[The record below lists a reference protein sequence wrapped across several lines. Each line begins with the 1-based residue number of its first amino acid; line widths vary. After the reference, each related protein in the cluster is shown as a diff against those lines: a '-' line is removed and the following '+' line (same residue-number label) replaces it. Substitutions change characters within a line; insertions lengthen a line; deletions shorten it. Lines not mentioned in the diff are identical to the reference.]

1 MLVNDSARRPPP
13 QVLPAGDSDLR
24 RAAEGAAERAVGA
37 YCADLDDDAGELLG
51 APGATAGGAAWRA
64 AWGPAVRRGLLEM
77 GSTLAGLFP
86 PGTDWDGDVD
96 GDELDE
102 LPP

>member
-1 MLVNDSARRPPP
+1 M
-13 QVLPAGDSDLR
+13 LPAGDSDLR
-24 RAAEGAAERAVGA
+24 RAAEGAAARAVAA

-51 APGATAGGAAWRA
+51 APGAAGGGAAWRA

-86 PGTDWDGDVD
+86 PGSDWDVG
-96 GDELDE
+96 GDEDGGEDE
-102 LPP
+102 APP